1 MKLTQKDIS
10 KYATEDELYL
20 LEAAEAEG
28 KNILLEEV
36 KVGKKLLSWDES
48 QILQDEADDMKEN
61 WEDRGFDQEPT
72 DDEINNMISHEPL
85 DWYWDDF
92 AEALDE
98 ILKKKNPEGY
108 WKAEV
113 KNFGWRELSGAK
125 TFHAENAQQFLTRI
139 LPDTQNTFHI
149 YNYGK
154 GLAINNFHHDSP
166 TGREWYYVTP
176 IAKSTHEK
184 GV

>member
-92 AEALDE
+92 A
-98 ILKKKNPEGY
+98 
-108 WKAEV
+108 
-113 KNFGWRELSGAK
+113 
-125 TFHAENAQQFLTRI
+125 
-139 LPDTQNTFHI
+139 
-149 YNYGK
+149 
-154 GLAINNFHHDSP
+154 
-166 TGREWYYVTP
+166 
-176 IAKSTHEK
+176 
-184 GV
+184 